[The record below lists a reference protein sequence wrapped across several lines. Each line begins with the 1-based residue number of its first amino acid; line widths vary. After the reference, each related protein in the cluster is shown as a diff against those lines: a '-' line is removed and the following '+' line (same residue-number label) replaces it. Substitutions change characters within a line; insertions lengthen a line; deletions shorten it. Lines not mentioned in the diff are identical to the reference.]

1 MKSKVCFRSFK
12 VVSSQF
18 DYDFR
23 CIYFL
28 VFETAFYVAFFFYTA
43 YSSLIRIA
51 SFSTLLTSHG
61 FASMNF
67 LYIPIVVS
75 ICNEKFK
82 ARQEFSVLTWD
93 DKTIML

>member
-28 VFETAFYVAFFFYTA
+28 VFETAYYVAFFFYTA
-43 YSSLIRIA
+43 SLIRIA

-61 FASMNF
+61 FAERGGGEEGNW
-67 LYIPIVVS
+67 YEPP
-75 ICNEKFK
+75 
-82 ARQEFSVLTWD
+82 
-93 DKTIML
+93 